1 MTRIHLSLSL
11 FLSLM
16 LVACG
21 GSSASSGT
29 TAERA
34 DDEED
39 ADEYIGEGPA
49 DEDDEEE
56 EESGFV
62 DDTLLRTASIT
73 LGEPTEVPGTG
84 VTMRVPEGAQRMPMS
99 AGFIAMRERVQ
110 ISVAVLEGDPG
121 LLESIRTGG
130 MQNAPEPTEVD
141 EVEISGVTG
150 RLGRDQVRT
159 QQGVLERQWLLVH
172 DGTRGLGIV
181 ATYEGSRA
189 RGYRRPLHEALENVQ
204 WDNEGALDPSEALGI
219 AVGPAE
225 GLQVS
230 NRTTA
235 NLVMLEPDGAYPPQ
249 PGQPVLT
256 VSPLPMRIPE
266 DRAMGL
272 CPQLAARFMAAPEEE
287 VQDEQDIEGELR
299 GCERVITTDLPTGER
314 VMAYAAVLFHQGV
327 PILVTGFAGADAIDT
342 WRPRFNSAARTVR
355 IR

>member
-1 MTRIHLSLSL
+1 MTRIHLSSLLILSL
-11 FLSLM
+11 S

-21 GSSASSGT
+21 GSSSSEGT

-49 DEDDEEE
+49 DEDDEEDE
-56 EESGFV
+56 EGGFV
-62 DDTLLRTASIT
+62 DDTLLRRASIT
-73 LGEPTEVPGTG
+73 LGDPTEVPGTG

-110 ISVAVLEGDPG
+110 ISVAVLEGSAD

-130 MQNAPEPTEVD
+130 MQDAPDPAHEE

-150 RLGRDQVRT
+150 RLGRDMVQT

-181 ATYEGSRA
+181 ATYEGARA
-189 RGYRRPLHEALENVQ
+189 RGYRRPIHDALEAVE
-204 WDNEGALDPSEALGI
+204 WDNEGALDPSAALGI
-219 AVGPAE
+219 DVGPAE
-225 GLQVS
+225 GLELS

-235 NLVMLEPDGAYPPQ
+235 NLVMLEPDSEYPPV

-272 CPQLAARFMAAPEEE
+272 CPQLAARFMAAPEEDVE
-287 VQDEQDIEGELR
+287 DEADVDGELR
-299 GCERVITTDLPTGER
+299 GCERIITTDLPTGER

-327 PILVTGFAGADAIDT
+327 PILVTGFSAADAMDT

-355 IR
+355 VR